1 MGGGGFAGR
10 WSKKAERPQPVSVQ
24 GWPNQQP
31 HNLPNSHSYFV
42 CQSDTV
48 ASLCPRVTKPTW
60 MAHNLP
66 NSHSVYFVFC
76 QSDTIRSWLA
86 WILPMALWFGKWGH
100 YLKQIKSTIFVPVS
114 VFWVI
119 SSHPIQTNH
128 LMARNPKNTEIQKPG
143 NPGIQFLLKIWSP
156 GKSGRFD
163 NIGSLVALF
172 VTEISPFGFLWRGRK
187 TNERRRNCLL

>member
-1 MGGGGFAGR
+1 
-10 WSKKAERPQPVSVQ
+10 
-24 GWPNQQP
+24 
-31 HNLPNSHSYFV
+31 
-42 CQSDTV
+42 
-48 ASLCPRVTKPTW
+48 

-66 NSHSVYFVFC
+66 NSHPVYFVFC

-119 SSHPIQTNH
+119 STVRCSLHFTPPGDNYPIQTTH

-163 NIGSLVALF
+163 SIGSLVALF